1 MAITCETDEK
11 KITYTSDEPL
21 MYTYFSKPK
30 QLGMFATEEDVKKN
44 FNKHLN
50 KIITKKSNNF
60 MKYGKQ
66 SYFYIGNGL
75 SAPIDIPDNLRIVTL
90 KGLNFRYTNN
100 TITTMALKKNLNESY
115 ETFKIP
121 KHSGGF
127 REIDAPNDELKV
139 IQKRIAKFITNK
151 LKYLP
156 SNNAYGFTKNR
167 NCKLAMEQHQKNG
180 SKYFLK
186 LDIHDFFN
194 STTKEIILREMN
206 KHWCFAI
213 LPDNLKDFWLIL
225 CTKENVLPQG
235 SPASPVLANIVL
247 HEFDLWLDENLK
259 KLDKDMVYTRYADD
273 LLISSKNKFHQ
284 NIKEI
289 VDNISA
295 KLKDYNLTLSEHKT
309 RYGTNA
315 GRNWNLGIMYNKDN
329 NLTVGYR
336 QKKLFK
342 NILHNAET
350 GKIEVTEEFKN
361 KLQGQL
367 AYAAYIE
374 PEYFAPFVERAR
386 NL

>member
-374 PEYFAPFVERAR
+374 PEYFAPFIERAR

>member
-1 MAITCETDEK
+1 MAITCETGERRVM
-11 KITYTSDEPL
+11 YTSDEPL
-21 MYTYFSKPK
+21 MYTYYSRPK
-30 QLGMFATEEDVKKN
+30 QLSMFATEKEVEEN
-44 FNKHLN
+44 FSRHHN
-50 KIITKKSNNF
+50 KIITKKSNCFVKNSN
-60 MKYGKQ
+60 Q
-66 SYFYIGNGL
+66 FYLCFDNHMYL
-75 SAPIDIPDNLRIVTL
+75 PVDIPMDLRDISLNNQYL
-90 KGLNFRYTNN
+90 KYFSTTIELKNN
-100 TITTMALKKNLNESY
+100 VNRSY
-115 ETFKIP
+115 KTFKIH
-121 KHSGGF
+121 KRSGGF

-213 LPDNLKDFWLIL
+213 LPDNLKDFWLTL

-235 SPASPVLANIVL
+235 SPASPVFANIVL

-374 PEYFAPFVERAR
+374 PEYFAPFIERVR

>member
-1 MAITCETDEK
+1 MAITCETGERK
-11 KITYTSDEPL
+11 VMYTSDEPL
-21 MYTYFSKPK
+21 IYTYFSKPK
-30 QLGMFATEEDVKKN
+30 QLSMFATEKEVKEN
-44 FNKHLN
+44 FSRHHN
-50 KIITKKSNNF
+50 KIITKKSN
-60 MKYGKQ
+60 
-66 SYFYIGNGL
+66 YFVKNSNQFYLCFNNHIYL
-75 SAPIDIPDNLRIVTL
+75 PVDIPIDLEEIS
-90 KGLNFRYTNN
+90 LNNQYYYFN
-100 TITTMALKKNLNESY
+100 TITALKNNVNRSY
-115 ETFKIP
+115 KTFKIP
-121 KHSGGF
+121 KRSGGF

-167 NCKLAMEQHQKNG
+167 NCKLAMEQHQKNN

-213 LPDNLKDFWLIL
+213 LPDNLKDFWLTL

-235 SPASPVLANIVL
+235 SPASPVFANIVL

-374 PEYFAPFVERAR
+374 PEYFAPFIERVR

>member
-1 MAITCETDEK
+1 MTITCETDEK
-11 KITYTSDEPL
+11 KIMYTSDEPL
-21 MYTYFSKPK
+21 MYTYYSKPK
-30 QLGMFATEEDVKKN
+30 QLGIFATEEDVKKN
-44 FNKHLN
+44 FDKHLN

-75 SAPIDIPDNLRIVTL
+75 SAPIDIPDNLRVVTL

-127 REIDAPNDELKV
+127 REIDAPNDELKA

-156 SNNAYGFTKNR
+156 SNNAYGFIKNR

-213 LPDNLKDFWLIL
+213 LPDNLKDFWLTL
-225 CTKENVLPQG
+225 CTKNNVLPQG
-235 SPASPVLANIVL
+235 SPASPVFANIVL

-374 PEYFAPFVERAR
+374 PEYFAPFVERVR

>member
-30 QLGMFATEEDVKKN
+30 QLSMFATEEDVKKN

-121 KHSGGF
+121 KRSGGF

-139 IQKRIAKFITNK
+139 IQKGIAKFITNK

-213 LPDNLKDFWLIL
+213 LPDNLKDFWLTL

-235 SPASPVLANIVL
+235 SPASPVFANIVL

-295 KLKDYNLTLSEHKT
+295 KLKDYNLTLSEHKI

-374 PEYFAPFVERAR
+374 PEYFAPFVERVR

>member
-1 MAITCETDEK
+1 MQKVYT
-11 KITYTSDEPL
+11 KIESIVGNVVTVRAKDVR
-21 MYTYFSKPK
+21 
-30 QLGMFATEEDVKKN
+30 LGDLALVGDSYAT
-44 FNKHLN
+44 
-50 KIITKKSNNF
+50 
-60 MKYGKQ
+60 
-66 SYFYIGNGL
+66 
-75 SAPIDIPDNLRIVTL
+75 
-90 KGLNFRYTNN
+90 
-100 TITTMALKKNLNESY
+100 
-115 ETFKIP
+115 
-121 KHSGGF
+121 
-127 REIDAPNDELKV
+127 V
-139 IQKRIAKFITNK
+139 I
-151 LKYLP
+151 
-156 SNNAYGFTKNR
+156 
-167 NCKLAMEQHQKNG
+167 
-180 SKYFLK
+180 
-186 LDIHDFFN
+186 
-194 STTKEIILREMN
+194 
-206 KHWCFAI
+206 
-213 LPDNLKDFWLIL
+213 
-225 CTKENVLPQG
+225 
-235 SPASPVLANIVL
+235 
-247 HEFDLWLDENLK
+247 

-374 PEYFAPFVERAR
+374 PEYFAPFIERVR

>member
-1 MAITCETDEK
+1 MAITCETGER
-11 KITYTSDEPL
+11 KIMYTSDEPL
-21 MYTYFSKPK
+21 MYTYYSRPK
-30 QLGMFATEEDVKKN
+30 QLSMFATEKEVEEN
-44 FNKHLN
+44 FNRHHN
-50 KIITKKSNNF
+50 KIITKKSNCFVENN
-60 MKYGKQ
+60 KQ
-66 SYFYIGNGL
+66 LYMCFDNNMYL
-75 SAPIDIPDNLRIVTL
+75 PVDIPVDLREISLNNQYL
-90 KGLNFRYTNN
+90 KYFSTTIELKNN
-100 TITTMALKKNLNESY
+100 VNRSY
-115 ETFKIP
+115 KTFKIP
-121 KHSGGF
+121 KRSGGF

-213 LPDNLKDFWLIL
+213 LPNNLKNFWLTL

-235 SPASPVLANIVL
+235 SPASPVFANIVL

-295 KLKDYNLTLSEHKT
+295 KLKDHNLTLSEHKT

-374 PEYFAPFVERAR
+374 PEYFAPFIERAR

>member
-1 MAITCETDEK
+1 MAITCETGEK
-11 KITYTSDEPL
+11 KIKYISDEPL
-21 MYTYFSKPK
+21 MYTYYSRPK
-30 QLGMFATEEDVKKN
+30 QLNMFATEKEVEEN
-44 FNKHLN
+44 FNRHHN
-50 KIITKKSNNF
+50 KIITKKSNCFVKNSNQFYLNF
-60 MKYGKQ
+60 DNHMY
-66 SYFYIGNGL
+66 L
-75 SAPIDIPDNLRIVTL
+75 PVDIPMDL
-90 KGLNFRYTNN
+90 KEISLNNQYLKYFSTTIELKNN
-100 TITTMALKKNLNESY
+100 VNRSY
-115 ETFKIP
+115 KTFKIP
-121 KHSGGF
+121 KRSGGF

-206 KHWCFAI
+206 RHWCFAI
-213 LPDNLKDFWLIL
+213 LPDNLKDFWLTL

-235 SPASPVLANIVL
+235 SPASPVFANIVL

>member
-374 PEYFAPFVERAR
+374 PEYFAPFVERVR

>member
-1 MAITCETDEK
+1 MAITCETSER
-11 KITYTSDEPL
+11 KIMYTSDEPL
-21 MYTYFSKPK
+21 MYTYYSRPK
-30 QLGMFATEEDVKKN
+30 QLGMFATEKEVEEN
-44 FNKHLN
+44 FNRHHN
-50 KIITKKSNNF
+50 KIITKKSNSF
-60 MKYGKQ
+60 MKYGKS
-66 SYFYIGNGL
+66 SYFYIDNGL
-75 SAPIDIPDNLRIVTL
+75 CVPINVPDNLKVVTL

-100 TITTMALKKNLNESY
+100 TVTKLALKKNLNESY

-127 REIDAPNDELKV
+127 REIDAPNDELKA
-139 IQKRIAKFITNK
+139 IQKNIAKFITNK

-194 STTKEIILREMN
+194 STTKEIILREMK
-206 KHWCFAI
+206 KHWCLAI
-213 LPDNLKDFWLIL
+213 LPDNILDFWVTL

-235 SPASPVLANIVL
+235 SPASPVFANIVL

-284 NIKEI
+284 NITEI
-289 VDNISA
+289 VGNISA
-295 KLKDYNLTLSEHKT
+295 KLKNYNLTLSEHKT

-374 PEYFAPFVERAR
+374 PEYFAPFIERAK

>member
-1 MAITCETDEK
+1 MAITCETGEK
-11 KITYTSDEPL
+11 KIKYISDEPL
-21 MYTYFSKPK
+21 MYTYYSRPK
-30 QLGMFATEEDVKKN
+30 QLNMFATEKEVEEN
-44 FNKHLN
+44 FNRHHN
-50 KIITKKSNNF
+50 KIITKKSNCFVKNSNQFYLNF
-60 MKYGKQ
+60 DNHMY
-66 SYFYIGNGL
+66 L
-75 SAPIDIPDNLRIVTL
+75 PVDIPMDL
-90 KGLNFRYTNN
+90 KEISLNNQYLKYFSTTIELKNN
-100 TITTMALKKNLNESY
+100 VNHSY
-115 ETFKIP
+115 KTFKIP
-121 KHSGGF
+121 KRSGGF

-206 KHWCFAI
+206 RHWCFAI
-213 LPDNLKDFWLIL
+213 LPDNLKDFWLTL

-235 SPASPVLANIVL
+235 SPASPVFANIVL

-259 KLDKDMVYTRYADD
+259 RLDKDMVYTRYADD

>member
-11 KITYTSDEPL
+11 KIMYTSDEPL

-75 SAPIDIPDNLRIVTL
+75 SAPIDIPDNLRVVTL

-100 TITTMALKKNLNESY
+100 TITIMALKKNLNESY

-127 REIDAPNDELKV
+127 REIDAPNDELKA
-139 IQKRIAKFITNK
+139 IQKNIAKFITNK

-213 LPDNLKDFWLIL
+213 LPDNLKDFWLTL
-225 CTKENVLPQG
+225 CTKDNVLPQG
-235 SPASPVLANIVL
+235 SPASPIFANIVL
-247 HEFDLWLDENLK
+247 HEFDLWLNENLK

-329 NLTVGYR
+329 NLTVGYK

-374 PEYFAPFVERAR
+374 PEYFAPFVERVR

>member
-1 MAITCETDEK
+1 MAITYETDER
-11 KITYTSDEPL
+11 KIMYTSDEPL

-30 QLGMFATEEDVKKN
+30 QLNMFATEKEVEEN
-44 FNKHLN
+44 FSRHHN
-50 KIITKKSNNF
+50 KIITKKSNYFVKNSN
-60 MKYGKQ
+60 Q
-66 SYFYIGNGL
+66 SYLCFDNHMYL
-75 SAPIDIPDNLRIVTL
+75 PIDIPDSLKVITL
-90 KGLNFRYTNN
+90 KRLVFRYTNN
-100 TITTMALKKNLNESY
+100 TTTKMALKKNLNDSY
-115 ETFKIP
+115 KTFKIP

-127 REIDAPNDELKV
+127 REIDAPNDELKA
-139 IQKRIAKFITNK
+139 IQKNIAKFITNK

-167 NCKLAMEQHQKNG
+167 NCKLAMEQHQKND

-213 LPDNLKDFWLIL
+213 LPYHLKDFWLIL

-235 SPASPVLANIVL
+235 SPASPVFANIVL

-374 PEYFAPFVERAR
+374 PEYFAPFVERVR

>member
-30 QLGMFATEEDVKKN
+30 QLSMFATEEDVKKN

-367 AYAAYIE
+367 AYATYIE
-374 PEYFAPFVERAR
+374 PEYFAPFIERVR